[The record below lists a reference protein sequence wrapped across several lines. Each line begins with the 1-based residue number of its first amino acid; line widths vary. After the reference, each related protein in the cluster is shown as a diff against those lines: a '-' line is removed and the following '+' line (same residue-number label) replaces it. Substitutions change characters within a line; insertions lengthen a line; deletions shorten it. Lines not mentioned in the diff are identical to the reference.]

1 MGLIIDTC
9 VFIYSERNKTPVD
22 FTKWEKYLDVYIS
35 SITVSELLVGV
46 HRANSEPLRARR
58 SIFVEN
64 IINEIAVLKFDTDTA
79 RIHANL
85 YAYLLNNGLII
96 GAHDLIIA
104 ATAIA
109 NNCALLT
116 ANIKEFARIPNLEV
130 VSYDFTL

>member
-9 VFIYSERNKTPVD
+9 VFIHSERNKTPVN
-22 FTKWEKYLDVYIS
+22 FIKWEKYLNIYIS

-46 HRANSEPLRARR
+46 HRANTGPLRTRR

-64 IINEIAVLKFDTDTA
+64 IINEIAVLSFDFDTA
-79 RIHANL
+79 RIHADL
-85 YAYLLNNGLII
+85 YAYFLNNGSII

-116 ANIKEFARIPNLEV
+116 ANIKEFNRIPGLEV
-130 VSYDFTL
+130 VSYE

>member
-9 VFIYSERNKTPVD
+9 VFIKSERNKTTIS
-22 FTKWEKYLDVYIS
+22 FTKWEKYLDIYIS
-35 SITVSELLVGV
+35 SVTVSELLVGV

-64 IINEIAVLKFDTDTA
+64 IVNEIAVLSFNFDTA
-79 RIHANL
+79 RIHADL
-85 YAYLLNNGLII
+85 YAYLLNNGSII

-116 ANIKEFARIPNLEV
+116 ANIKEFTRIPGLEV
-130 VSYDFTL
+130 VNYE

>member
-9 VFIYSERNKTPVD
+9 VFIKSERNKTTTN
-22 FTKWEKYLDVYIS
+22 FTKWEKYLDIYIS
-35 SITVSELLVGV
+35 SVTVSELLVGV

-64 IINEIAVLKFDTDTA
+64 IVNEIAVLSFNFDTA
-79 RIHANL
+79 HIHADL
-85 YAYLLNNGLII
+85 YAYLLNNGSII

-116 ANIKEFARIPNLEV
+116 TNIKEFTRIPGLEV
-130 VSYDFTL
+130 VNYE